1 MDKKLF
7 RNIIQ
12 LVTFAVLL
20 ILFIV
25 KFDAV
30 WGVIARFIGL
40 LTPLFIGLAIAFVL
54 HRPCNFFR
62 RLYDKPLKKTKLA
75 GLSAGLAVVTS
86 YLMLIVILL
95 VLMAFIV
102 PQIAAS
108 CAMFASS
115 LGGYLVHMQAWI
127 NELAAKFDLTFL
139 DTFLKTFD
147 FAKIGTLVKD
157 LLGNAANMLS
167 TTLPQVFSTISGLI
181 SGIVTAVISFVF
193 SIYMLSG
200 SAKLLS
206 QCRRVVRAYLPE
218 KIASTVLDVAHL
230 TADTF
235 THFVSGQL
243 LEACILGTL
252 CCIGMLFIY
261 PDYAPLIGVIIGVS
275 ALVPIAGAYL
285 GTILSAGLLL
295 MVSPVTAITF
305 VIFLLIL
312 QQLEGNIIYPRVVGT
327 SIGLPGIWVL
337 TAVTL
342 GGGLFGFVGML
353 VSVPIASV
361 LYTLLRRDVHK
372 RLGEKA

>member
-1 MDKKLF
+1 
-7 RNIIQ
+7 
-12 LVTFAVLL
+12 
-20 ILFIV
+20 
-25 KFDAV
+25 
-30 WGVIARFIGL
+30 
-40 LTPLFIGLAIAFVL
+40 
-54 HRPCNFFR
+54 
-62 RLYDKPLKKTKLA
+62 
-75 GLSAGLAVVTS
+75 
-86 YLMLIVILL
+86 
-95 VLMAFIV
+95 V

-115 LGGYLVHMQAWI
+115 LGGYLVHMQAWV

-218 KIASTVLDVAHL
+218 KIAGTVLDVAHL